1 MGAILERGRAVP
13 DALHLHAIALSDRVR
28 GEQTVQD
35 ADLRSLEPQ
44 GPSLGSGT
52 TQGDR

>member
-1 MGAILERGRAVP
+1 MGAPPLSV
-13 DALHLHAIALSDRVR
+13 DASHLMLLHAIALSDTVR
-28 GEQTVQD
+28 CAPTVQD